1 MILETFAINKSY
13 NEYVDKVEDEE
24 YKKSYFDFCSD
35 LCNSERLS
43 PHLII
48 AIVLSI
54 VGMIVAGVLA
64 WRCNAKEHVVYR
76 CINTFLSIV
85 FSDIYVLYYL
95 IYRVILKNKCY

>member
-13 NEYVDKVEDEE
+13 NEYVDKVEETKYE
-24 YKKSYFDFCSD
+24 KSYFDFCSE
-35 LCNSERLS
+35 LYNTERLS

-64 WRCNAKEHVVYR
+64 WRCNAKEHVIYR